1 MNMKRLCTGAC
12 WFAAACLTVLALVL
26 VLAGIIVNAGEHWST
41 AGFVLA
47 ILAGIAL
54 TVMIVLMAIGF
65 HSEHR
70 HDTDRIKPD
79 SP

>member
-1 MNMKRLCTGAC
+1 MDVKRLCAGVC

-47 ILAGIAL
+47 ILAGTAL
-54 TVMIVLMAIGF
+54 VLMGALMSLGF
-65 HSEHR
+65 RSEH
-70 HDTDRIKPD
+70 HDDTDRIKPGA
-79 SP
+79 P